1 MVGRV
6 AVSVPSWS
14 HGATWGDS
22 AGFFLAHIRPAA
34 TGTVRPSKK
43 CTAGLECTV
52 RAIPRRKQRRP
63 AAAATQQKKKKV
75 FYGPGQVAGDRST
88 ARDDEVTARR
98 MRMGPRSTDH
108 GCAFTCQSRA
118 LEPRPRGLGQDT
130 GRARAPVCVAG

>member
-1 MVGRV
+1 MGGLR
-6 AVSVPSWS
+6 
-14 HGATWGDS
+14 
-22 AGFFLAHIRPAA
+22 AGFSLRTSGRLRP
-34 TGTVRPSKK
+34 GLSVRPKMYCGVGMYCPGYPPSKAETT
-43 CTAGLECTV
+43 CCSCN
-52 RAIPRRKQRRP
+52 
-63 AAAATQQKKKKV
+63 AAKKKKV